1 MKVAIAGTGNVA
13 QYLMEEFKAAG
24 HEIVVLTRS
33 IKPDLKAYEQR
44 QTDYSIPSLISVLED
59 RDGLVSTVADFLN
72 PSAGT
77 QVHLNMLEALKQSK
91 QCKTFIPSEWTAN
104 VEDYPEQ
111 PMMLTEANKTLH
123 SALKQAANIRWTI
136 ISNSWFADYI
146 LPASQRHLRD
156 IGELWPGDHATK
168 TFTIY
173 GPGDQHINF
182 VSVRDVAKAVAVLLD
197 SEEPWEE
204 YTYVSGE
211 QLTWNELFAIIKKS
225 DPEWKSK
232 NKPLADT
239 IRQIV
244 ANESPASVSVAY
256 FEILGYSGAS
266 AFPEDRVQRQRAK
279 YFPNLHFR
287 TIREILATA
296 AANPDQVV

>member
-1 MKVAIAGTGNVA
+1 MKIAIAGTGNVA

-24 HEIVVLTRS
+24 HEVVVLTRN
-33 IKPDLKAYEQR
+33 LKAELDGYEQR
-44 QTDYSIPSLISVLED
+44 QTDYSVTSLVNVLED

-91 QCKTFIPSEWTAN
+91 RCKTFIPSEWTAN

-111 PMMLTEANKTLH
+111 PMMLTEANKVLH
-123 SALKQAANIRWTI
+123 DALRQAKNIRWTI

-146 LPASQRHLRD
+146 LPAQQRHLRD
-156 IGELWPGDHATK
+156 IGELWPGDHTTK

-173 GPGDQHINF
+173 GPGNQRISF

-197 SEEPWEE
+197 SQEPWEE
-204 YTYVSGE
+204 YTYLSGE
-211 QLTWNELFAIIKKS
+211 QLTWNELFARIKKT
-225 DPEWKSK
+225 DPEWRSK

-244 ANESPASVSVAY
+244 ANESPESVSIGY

-266 AFPEDRVQRQRAK
+266 AFPEDRVSRQRAK

-287 TIREILATA
+287 TIEEILAA
-296 AANPDQVV
+296 AAKNTDQIV